1 MLRSLLL
8 IGIIALR
15 LVSAVFVDE
24 AFNVDWAFENLGHI
38 NSVEYDDDVLVVSSY
53 SFTTGLN
60 ASTGDLIWRKP
71 VRSETAYLVKSKGI
85 QASSFVVADG
95 NYVTSY
101 DKLGGLEWE
110 AYLESK
116 ANAIQTIEDSVLI
129 SREDGSVT
137 KINSLFGT
145 VGWTRELPSGV
156 LVGTSGSGFVLTD
169 GGLLKDARFDTSGIP
184 SKKDIGQFNY
194 IGVLGDAIVYS
205 DESGTVYTSTDG
217 KTALTRPVNI
227 DLGRQLL
234 IEPAEDAQDTLL
246 WRIGEGLVEDQS
258 HEYNVVTFTAGDA
271 GHLLVVSDTKYKL
284 LSESGLEWER
294 TIVSAKDVFLL
305 EVEEKEVEEELLYE
319 ENVGVIQG
327 FLDRVQRHL
336 SRTGTFDK
344 KFSSSFS
351 SDTERFFSNVIVFVT
366 ENDELFATDV
376 DGAELWHVKS
386 LSGPFTVS
394 NNLIYS
400 ADGFSIDAE
409 GNIQAAFKTQVVEYS
424 VNHDGEKVF
433 GLAGSETW
441 TYSIEGFKVEALA
454 VRDPNDI
461 SASIGV
467 ILSDR
472 RVLYKYLHSGS
483 VAAVLTNDEGVARV
497 VILDKVTGRV
507 LHEKQHR
514 NIHPGTVELVFGEYW
529 IVYSFES
536 GIGPQLVVWD
546 LFESLTPNERTFI
559 ADNYTSFEEF
569 PLPAVSSQ
577 AFLTQQPITA
587 LGVSQTRFGI
597 TSRDVMIAFSNG
609 EIVSVPKAVLDSRSR
624 SPSDNFLS
632 IDPNYVITHERQIY
646 VESIKSGGTLLESTS
661 LIVGYG
667 NDVFVTRTT
676 PSQPFDRLTKSFS
689 KTSLINTVIVLIGG
703 VLALRPAVQQ
713 RALTAGW
720 S

>member
-8 IGIIALR
+8 IAIVALT

-24 AFNVDWAFENLGHI
+24 AFNVDWAFENLGRI

-60 ASTGDLIWRKP
+60 ASTGDSIWRRP
-71 VRSETAYLVKSKGI
+71 VRSEAAYLVKSKGI
-85 QASSFVVADG
+85 QAVSFVVADG

-101 DKLGGLEWE
+101 DKLGSLEWE

-116 ANAIQTIEDSVLI
+116 AVAIQTLEDSVLV
-129 SREDGSVT
+129 SREDGFVT

-145 VGWTRELPSGV
+145 IGWTRELPSGV
-156 LVGTSGSGFVLTD
+156 LVGTSSSGFVLND
-169 GGLLKDARFDTSGIP
+169 GGFLKDARFDTSGIP
-184 SKKDIGQFNY
+184 SKKDIGAFNY
-194 IGVLGDAIVYS
+194 IGLLGDSIVYS
-205 DESGTVYTSTDG
+205 DESGAVYTSADG
-217 KTALTRPVNI
+217 KTTLNAPVNI

-234 IEPAEDAQDTLL
+234 IETAEDPQDTLL

-258 HEYNVVTFTAGDA
+258 HEYDVVTFTAGDS
-271 GHLLVVSDTKYKL
+271 GHLLVVSDTKVKL
-284 LSESGLEWER
+284 LSENGLEWAR
-294 TIVSAKDVFLL
+294 TIVSAKNVFLL
-305 EVEEKEVEEELLYE
+305 DVEEKEVEAELLYE
-319 ENVGVIQG
+319 ENAGVVQG
-327 FLDRVQRHL
+327 FLDRVRRHL
-336 SRTGTFDK
+336 SKTGTFEK
-344 KFSSSFS
+344 KFPSSFT
-351 SDTERFFSNVIVFVT
+351 SDTERFFSKVIVFVT
-366 ENDELFATDV
+366 DNDELFATDV
-376 DGAELWHVKS
+376 KGAELWHVKS
-386 LSGPFTVS
+386 LKGPFTMS

-400 ADGFSIDAE
+400 EDGFSIDAE
-409 GNIQAAFKTQVVEYS
+409 GNTQAAFKTQVVEYG
-424 VNHDGEKVF
+424 VDHDDEKVF
-433 GLAGSETW
+433 GLAGYETW

-454 VRDPNDI
+454 VRDPADI

-467 ILSDR
+467 ILPDR

-497 VILDKVTGRV
+497 VILDKFTGRV
-507 LHEKQHR
+507 LHEKEHQ
-514 NIHPGTVELVFGEYW
+514 NIHSGTVELVFGEYW
-529 IVYSFES
+529 IVYSFETA
-536 GIGPQLVVWD
+536 IGPQLVVWD
-546 LFESLTPNERTFI
+546 LFESLTPNERTFTTE
-559 ADNYTSFEEF
+559 NYTSFEEF
-569 PLPAVSSQ
+569 PLPEVMSQ
-577 AFLTQQPITA
+577 AFLTQHPITA

-597 TSRDVMIAFSNG
+597 TSRDVIVAFSNG
-609 EIVSVPKAVLDSRSR
+609 EIVSVPKAILDTRTRSSADNVL
-624 SPSDNFLS
+624 L

-646 VESIKSGGTLLESTS
+646 VEKIKSAGTLLESTS

-667 NDVFVTRTT
+667 NDVFVTRST